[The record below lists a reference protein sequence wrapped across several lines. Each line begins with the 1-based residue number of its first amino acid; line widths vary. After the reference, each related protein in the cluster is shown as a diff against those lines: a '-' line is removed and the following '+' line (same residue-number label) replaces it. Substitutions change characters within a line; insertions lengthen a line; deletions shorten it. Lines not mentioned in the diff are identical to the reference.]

1 MNSIVCM
8 DNTIL
13 KIVQFFVFVPHLL
26 LMNMNSA
33 YVLQG
38 VVPQDAERARARA
51 LASTAT
57 FALVCLV
64 RARRSTS
71 LILIWL
77 LNFLCL
83 GANPRNGIA
92 NAADKQTG

>member
-1 MNSIVCM
+1 M
-8 DNTIL
+8 DSTVL
-13 KIVQFFVFVPHLL
+13 KIVQIFVSTPHLL
-26 LMNMNSA
+26 LANMNS
-33 YVLQG
+33 G
-38 VVPQDAERARARA
+38 RRA
-51 LASTAT
+51 S
-57 FALVCLV
+57 VCLI

-71 LILIWL
+71 LMIIWL